1 MKLQGDCMPAPIPL
15 ATAMSLAPFRGLAN
29 VALEKNRTR

>member
-1 MKLQGDCMPAPIPL
+1 MRLRADFMPAPIPL
-15 ATAMSLAPFRGLAN
+15 ATAMSLAQFRGLAN